1 MRCFETLSLNFAS
14 SNGCEAI
21 FGQVDCDRLIL
32 DTSCGDACIGLEAS
46 EEEVGEV
53 GEDLRGWI
61 EMVAVCRAEVT
72 RTRI

>member
-1 MRCFETLSLNFAS
+1 MA
-14 SNGCEAI
+14 
-21 FGQVDCDRLIL
+21 RLIL
-32 DTSCGDACIGLEAS
+32 DTSCGDACIALEAS